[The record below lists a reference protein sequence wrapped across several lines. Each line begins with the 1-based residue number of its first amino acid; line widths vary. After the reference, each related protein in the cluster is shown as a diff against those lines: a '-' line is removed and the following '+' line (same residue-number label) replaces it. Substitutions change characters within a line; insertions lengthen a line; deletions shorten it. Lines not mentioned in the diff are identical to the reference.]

1 MTRGHNWVVGQR
13 HRVVQPDALAIEP
26 CQRLGHPERRRRKPQ
41 RAPREL
47 LEGYFDFHFKH
58 RADLLLVVTELS
70 TLADLGLMDRMLAW
84 RERLTK
90 LVLGGRPTL
99 DQSTRAVIAF
109 GDCRIAV
116 CSFPILDM
124 TNSAAP
130 PSTVPWRRW
139 ASEPLAYRLTV
150 PESFTGK
157 FAAGLASYGE
167 KPCIDFEGRWYS
179 GDDITG
185 YAKAIAATLRD
196 AGVVDGAPVGLVVR
210 NRLQHAAAIIGFL
223 AAGRPVSMIYSF
235 QSPEAI
241 GRDIEKLN
249 LAAIVADRD
258 DWTAPVIAAA
268 KRAGSAGVAI
278 SLQEPTVA
286 AVEGLEHRDSDRRH
300 AEVEP
305 GVALQILTSGTT
317 GPPKRQDI
325 KTPVLERTVF
335 SVTSGEKA
343 PPGAPPEFAY
353 WQFGGIGVCQLVAGV
368 YNARRIVMLERF
380 TVAGFVN
387 AIKTHRIKRSGVQ
400 PAVIRM
406 LLDADVPK
414 DDLASLEFLISA
426 SGPLD
431 PETRDEFEKHFDI
444 PIRLAYGAT
453 EFAGSLCAWTP
464 ADVEKFGE
472 TKRNSVGKPLPDTQV
487 RIVDPD
493 TGNEQPAGEQ
503 GLLEAKVAPI
513 SPDWIRTTDVAS
525 IDADGFVT
533 LHGRADGA
541 INRGGFKILP
551 ETVRRVLVSHSAV
564 RDACVVGV
572 PDKRLGQVPFAAIE
586 ATPGMTIPSSD
597 ELKELVRQAL
607 PVYNV
612 PVDFAVVDELP
623 RNPALKVSLPAVA
636 ALYERRANK

>member
-1 MTRGHNWVVGQR
+1 
-13 HRVVQPDALAIEP
+13 
-26 CQRLGHPERRRRKPQ
+26 
-41 RAPREL
+41 
-47 LEGYFDFHFKH
+47 
-58 RADLLLVVTELS
+58 
-70 TLADLGLMDRMLAW
+70 
-84 RERLTK
+84 
-90 LVLGGRPTL
+90 
-99 DQSTRAVIAF
+99 
-109 GDCRIAV
+109 
-116 CSFPILDM
+116 
-124 TNSAAP
+124 
-130 PSTVPWRRW
+130 
-139 ASEPLAYRLTV
+139 V
-150 PESFTGK
+150 PESFTET

-167 KPCIDFEGRWYS
+167 QPCIEFEGRWYS
-179 GDDITG
+179 GREVAAYGD
-185 YAKAIAATLRD
+185 AVATLLRD
-196 AGVVDGAPVGLVVR
+196 TGVAPDAPVGLVVR
-210 NRLQHAAAIIGFL
+210 NRLPHAAVIIGFL

-241 GRDIEKLN
+241 GRDVEKLN
-249 LAAIVADRD
+249 LSAIVADRE
-258 DWTAPVIAAA
+258 DWTEPVIDAA
-268 KRAGSAGVAI
+268 KRTGSAGVAI
-278 SLQEPTVA
+278 SMLTPLVST
-286 AVEGLEHRDSDRRH
+286 VEGLVRRDESRQH

-343 PPGAPPEFAY
+343 TPDAPPELAY

-368 YNARRIVMLERF
+368 HNARRIVMLERF
-380 TVAGFVN
+380 TVDAYVGAV
-387 AIKTHRIKRSGVQ
+387 KTHRIKRSGVQ

-406 LLDADVPK
+406 LLDANVPRE
-414 DDLASLEFLISA
+414 DLASLDFLISA

-444 PIRLAYGAT
+444 PVRLAYGAT

-464 ADVEKFGE
+464 DLIDRLGE
-472 TKRNSVGKPLPDTQV
+472 SKRNSVGKPLPDTRV
-487 RIVDPD
+487 RVVDPD
-493 TGNEQPAGEQ
+493 TGVELPAGEQ

-513 SPDWIRTTDVAS
+513 SPDWIRTTDIAS

-551 ETVRRVLVSHSAV
+551 ETVRRVLISHPAV

-572 PDKRLGQVPFAAIE
+572 PDERLGQVPFAAIE
-586 ATPGMTIPSSD
+586 AAPGVPVPSED
-597 ELKELVRQAL
+597 ELKDLVRQSL

-636 ALYERRANK
+636 ALYDARAKR